1 MAQRWLAAALCGAF
15 ILSALAGPL
24 AGPLAAAEATAAE
37 RAPLERLAAGDYGG
51 ARAAL
56 RVLIAGRP
64 DAALHAAMLEA
75 MILVRQGQRA
85 EAAALLRQILAAEP
99 RFEPAR
105 RELAALLAADG
116 QAAGALYHART
127 LMATTQDARLRAE
140 LQGFIAAQ
148 EAGRARGITTRFAIL
163 PSSNANGGTD
173 ARSVSV
179 GGLPFVPDPGS
190 RATAAIGLALGATAW
205 NRWQLGERSDA
216 TLSASIDTRQ
226 YDKAAVADE
235 TTVGL
240 RLDFGLVRPRAR
252 LRFGPNADVTWKEGE
267 RYRERIGLA
276 VSGDYRL
283 RPDLQLGGNLAV
295 WSQDHPGRGFL
306 DGTRVAGSLDARHVV
321 GPDLAL
327 SLSLPFTIETAKAA
341 HLEHRDI
348 GLTLAAEKAW
358 PGGLISGASIGR
370 TWNRYEG
377 DFPAFG
383 TPRRDIVT
391 TASLSLRHRDLR
403 LRSFVP
409 ELTLTWGRSR
419 SNIPFFDYIR
429 RDIGLAFTQ
438 RF

>member
-1 MAQRWLAAALCGAF
+1 MAQRFLVAALCGA
-15 ILSALAGPL
+15 LSLSVQPAPAP
-24 AGPLAAAEATAAE
+24 AAEATAAE
-37 RAPLERLAAGDYGG
+37 RAPLDRLAAGDYAG

-56 RVLIAGRP
+56 GALINGRP

-75 MILVRQGQRA
+75 MIMVRQGQRA
-85 EAAALLRQILAAEP
+85 EAAALLRRILAAEP

-116 QAAGALYHART
+116 QTAGALYHART

-235 TTVGL
+235 TTAGV

-252 LRFGPNADVTWKEGE
+252 LRFGPNADVTWKQGE
-267 RYRERIGLA
+267 HYRDRLGFA

-283 RPDLQLGGNLAV
+283 RPDLQLGGNVAV
-295 WSQDHPGRGFL
+295 WSQDHPGRRFL
-306 DGTRVAGSLDARHVV
+306 DGTRVAGSLGAQHVA
-321 GPDLAL
+321 GPDLTL
-327 SLSLPFTIETAKAA
+327 SVNLPFTVETTRAA

-358 PGGLISGASIGR
+358 PGGLISGLSLGR
-370 TWNRYEG
+370 SWSRYDG
-377 DFPAFG
+377 DFPAFAA
-383 TPRRDIVT
+383 PRRDIVT
-391 TASLSLRHRDLR
+391 TASLSLRHRNLR
-403 LRSFVP
+403 WRSYVP

-419 SNIPFFDYIR
+419 SNIPFFDFIR
-429 RDIGLAFTQ
+429 RDLGLSFTE

>member
-1 MAQRWLAAALCGAF
+1 MARKFPAAALCAALLLSTQGGA
-15 ILSALAGPL
+15 AQ
-24 AGPLAAAEATAAE
+24 TAPTEAE
-37 RAPLERLAAGDYGG
+37 RAPLELLAAGDYAG

-56 RVLIAGRP
+56 GRLIAGRP

-75 MILVRQGQRA
+75 MIMVREGQRA

-105 RELAALLAADG
+105 RELAALLAAGG
-116 QAAGALYHART
+116 QTTGALYHART

-190 RATAAIGLALGATAW
+190 RATAAIGVALGATAW
-205 NRWQLGERSDA
+205 NRWQLGERLDA
-216 TLSASIDTRQ
+216 TLSGSIDIRR
-226 YDKAAVADE
+226 YDEAAVADE
-235 TTVGL
+235 TVAGL
-240 RLDFGLVRPRAR
+240 RLDFGVVRARTR

-267 RYRERIGLA
+267 RYRNRVGFA
-276 VSGDYRL
+276 VSGEYRL
-283 RPDLQLGGNLAV
+283 RPNLQLGGNVAI

-306 DGTRVAGSLDARHVV
+306 DGTRTTGSLGAQYVA
-321 GPDLAL
+321 GPDLTF
-327 SLSLPFTIETAKAA
+327 SLNLPFTIETARAP

-358 PGGLISGASIGR
+358 PGGLISGLSLGR
-370 TWNRYEG
+370 SWNDYDG
-377 DFPAFG
+377 DFPGFG

-403 LRSFVP
+403 LRSYVP

-419 SNIPFFDYIR
+419 SNIPFFDFIR
-429 RDIGLAFTQ
+429 RDLGLSFTQ